1 MNYEFCARTDPGRV
15 RTNNEDAVS
24 VDPQAHIAVLADGM
38 GGYNAGEVAS
48 RMATEQITADMARW
62 LGQAPLPLAS
72 SDVRRALEIC
82 VHNANRAI
90 HGAAQADPQCSGM
103 GTTLVAGVFC
113 GPQLILAHVGD
124 SRAYR
129 LRAGVLTQLTRD
141 HSWLQEQIDA
151 GWLTPEQAAQS
162 GGRNLV
168 TRALGAESSVE
179 VDINELPIGAGDLI
193 LLCSDGLS
201 EMLAPED
208 IATLASSPAP
218 LDDKASA
225 LIAAANAHGGR
236 DNISVLLVQA
246 QASTQTAAPA
256 TPEAPPLHKRKLFA
270 RWRSSSS

>member
-24 VDPQAHIAVLADGM
+24 IDTQAQIAVLADGM
-38 GGYNAGEVAS
+38 GGYNAGEVAA
-48 RMATEQITADMARW
+48 RMATTWVHTAMARW
-62 LGQAPLPLAS
+62 LAQAPQPITPH
-72 SDVRRALEIC
+72 DVRRALEAC
-82 VHNANRAI
+82 VSNANQTI
-90 HGAAQADPQCSGM
+90 YDSAQSDPQYSGM

-113 GPQLILAHVGD
+113 GAQLILAHVGD

-129 LRAGVLTQLTRD
+129 LRAGEMTQITRD

-151 GWLTPEQAAQS
+151 GWMTPQQAALS

-168 TRALGAESSVE
+168 TRALGAESTVV
-179 VDINELPIGAGDLI
+179 VDINEFSITGGDLI

-201 EMLAPED
+201 EMLSQED
-208 IATLASSPAP
+208 ITALADGPAS

-225 LIAAANAHGGR
+225 LIAAANANGGR

-246 QASTQTAAPA
+246 LPQALPA
-256 TPEAPPLHKRKLFA
+256 VKRKRRLLS
-270 RWRSSSS
+270 RWLSSP